1 MDLYVN
7 DDEFDRLQTASLD
20 QSLAKDAKNTC
31 LTEICWH
38 LRQRDSKRASSIADE
53 LEWDF
58 AQNELAQGR
67 ADMLMGDAGD
77 FDIRTINR
85 QRARIGLV
93 RAEIAALTRHFT
105 SATQQLATARQ
116 LFLELNDCVGEG
128 DSYLTEAIIVLEQGA
143 LKRAV
148 ELTESAVT
156 CFETCDPTRSMLA
169 QGWLLYLQAFYL
181 RETVQDN
188 VTLLKT
194 KFSELKHPAF
204 NALVIAAQ
212 GEILFAQD
220 SPSAAAM
227 FAQASEFARQCG
239 LIRLAIMSICNAGV
253 GLQRVGNFHEA
264 ASHYEWAVNRAR
276 ETGWPA
282 LIAFSSIRLG
292 ELLRHF
298 DHLEQSQELLQ
309 QALNGLQGGPNG
321 IHLAIA
327 YAELANTMLRRG
339 LAEEAAAH
347 FQTAIQ
353 LYRDNGSRINLAEH
367 LISQGRALSAA
378 GHVEPALRAIG
389 EAQALIAE
397 LSFKTLEVDVR
408 EALAE
413 IHGRHELPGPEGI
426 TAKNASVHFLEDALR
441 VGTEQEGWHAPSRLL
456 SSLAEAWAVNGDGM
470 RAFGYAKRATK
481 ADQTERSKQSENWTL
496 LMQVRHE
503 TERAKAEALHHQQLA
518 ESSRETAKTLSLL
531 AQIGQEITAELNFD
545 LVCKNIQRH
554 LESLLGANDVCIWLR
569 DEEHD
574 LLKLTYCV
582 KDKQVVSVDNLN
594 LQFQTINA
602 TNCLGKREEIL
613 CELNAAE
620 FDPRKV
626 LAVQDAQL
634 VSGEEQTSF
643 ALFGPLI
650 VRNHAFGVIAIRS
663 TNRAIQSE
671 RERLI
676 FQSLCAYGAIAL
688 DNAHAHHEL
697 QTTQKQL
704 RKALLELEEASL
716 TDPLTGLKNRRFLV
730 QHIESDVARSV
741 RYHLDFANSPKSS
754 AQEKK
759 LADLL
764 IFLVDLDHF
773 KMVND
778 RYGHAAGDAILV
790 QIKKRLQK
798 VFRDSDYLIRWGG
811 EEFLIVARG
820 SSRTEAEDIAE
831 RVRLVVSEE
840 NFSIDAENAIRQTCS
855 VGFACFPFV
864 KEHPRAVTWQDVID
878 IADTALYAVKHSGRN
893 GWMGLFANNHAWPE
907 LLLCNLKSDA
917 KSAIVNGELM
927 LKTNLPLE
935 LAIAALANK
944 PDDN

>member
-7 DDEFDRLQTASLD
+7 DDEFDRLQTVSLD
-20 QSLAKDAKNTC
+20 QSLARDAKNTC

-38 LRQRDSKRASSIADE
+38 LRQRDSKRASSIADQ

-58 AQNELAQGR
+58 AQTELAQGR
-67 ADMLMGDAGD
+67 PDVSGTDNSY
-77 FDIRTINR
+77 DIQTINQ
-85 QRARIGLV
+85 QRARIALV
-93 RAEIAALTRHFT
+93 RAEIAALTRQFST
-105 SATQQLATARQ
+105 ADQFVATARHI
-116 LFLELNDCVGEG
+116 FLELNDCVGEG

-156 CFETCDPTRSMLA
+156 CFDACDPMRSMLA

-194 KFSELKHPAF
+194 KFAELKHPAF

-264 ASHYEWAVNRAR
+264 AAYYEWAVNRAR

-282 LIAFSSIRLG
+282 LIAFSSVRLG

-378 GHVEPALRAIG
+378 GQVEPALLAIG

-413 IHGRHELPGPEGI
+413 IHGRHHLPGPTGI
-426 TAKNASVHFLEDALR
+426 TASDATVHFLEDALR
-441 VGTEQEGWHAPSRLL
+441 VGGEQEGWHAPSRLL

-470 RAFGYAKRATK
+470 RAFAYAKRATK
-481 ADQTERSKQSENWTL
+481 ADQAERSKQSENWTL

-503 TERAKAEALHHQQLA
+503 IERAKSEALHHQQLA
-518 ESSRETAKTLSLL
+518 ESSRETARTLSLL

-545 LVCKNIQRH
+545 LVCKNIQRY
-554 LESLLGANDVCIWLR
+554 LESLLGTGDVCIWLR

-574 LLKLTYCV
+574 LLKLTFCV
-582 KDKQVVSVDNLN
+582 KNKQILTLDKLN
-594 LQFQTINA
+594 QQFQAINA
-602 TNCLGKREEIL
+602 SNCLGKREEIL
-613 CELNAAE
+613 CEVDAIE
-620 FDPRKV
+620 FDPRN
-626 LAVQDAQL
+626 AFDTQESPFA
-634 VSGEEQTSF
+634 SGQEATSF

-663 TNRAIQSE
+663 TNKAIQSE

-741 RYHLDFANSPKSS
+741 RYHLDFANLPRSSPH
-754 AQEKK
+754 EKK

-820 SSRTEAEDIAE
+820 TSREEAEDIAE

-840 NFSIDAENAIRQTCS
+840 DFALDGDNAIRQTCS
-855 VGFACFPFV
+855 VGFACFPFI
-864 KEHPRAVTWQDVID
+864 KEHPRAITWQDVID

-893 GWMGLFANNHAWPE
+893 GWMGLFANSHAWPE

-917 KSAIVNGELM
+917 KSAIMNGELM
-927 LKTNLPLE
+927 LKTNMPLE

-944 PDDN
+944 PDDK